1 MPFSKST
8 KRQRCENGQL
18 VPEYNT
24 IINLFPQISTS
35 IQQTHNKLR
44 L

>member
-8 KRQRCENGQL
+8 RRQRCENGQF

-24 IINLFPQISTS
+24 IINLFP
-35 IQQTHNKLR
+35 
-44 L
+44 